1 MHPKDEYNEA
11 TGLKVSMAKAEI
23 VAYKKVSQWI
33 ASLMS
38 LIIDRGFYTTDLF
51 FEHAAK
57 VIKHD
62 EKFLKQF

>member
-1 MHPKDEYNEA
+1 MHPKDEYDEA

-38 LIIDRGFYTTDLF
+38 LIIDRFLLF
-51 FEHAAK
+51 FGMRK
-57 VIKHD
+57 V
-62 EKFLKQF
+62 LSR